1 MLPAV
6 MRTRRVAALA
16 TAVAALALVAAAP
29 ACARAAA
36 EPVLTV
42 PGVHAPGTPS
52 RYDRTRVR
60 RFGPASAR
68 KVLVL
73 VPGTL
78 AGAGDFT
85 LVARELVR
93 RVPGLQVWAQ
103 MRREGALQDDT
114 VLRAGLADRATP
126 QQVFDYYLGWLA
138 DPQVAP
144 HYQPLAPAQFG
155 FVADWGLG
163 VAMEDLRRV
172 VLRARAGGRRT
183 VILGGHSL
191 GGSEAAL
198 YAAWDFAGHAGYKD
212 IAGIVGI
219 DGGPFRRPPETV
231 DAVRAQVAQLA
242 TKGPW
247 LDLLGLGLP
256 WTSGAFSETAALFAL
271 KQPDAVSPAQSFPLL
286 PAAFRPPVPVTNL
299 AQLGYAFD
307 RSTSPPAL
315 ALIQVRSGHLATTGS
330 PAGWVDAGPTPVR
343 ALAEVFAQ
351 EPLGPVDWYYP
362 ERLTIDVGAASSMT
376 STAATRFLGL
386 RLRHVREV
394 DVPYYVI
401 ETSLGRSGALATG
414 ARRFARVSRIPRL
427 TLVDRSATYSHLDP
441 LLAAPARNDFL
452 KTVVPWLRAIRA
464 R

>member
-1 MLPAV
+1 
-6 MRTRRVAALA
+6 
-16 TAVAALALVAAAP
+16 
-29 ACARAAA
+29 
-36 EPVLTV
+36 
-42 PGVHAPGTPS
+42 
-52 RYDRTRVR
+52 
-60 RFGPASAR
+60 
-68 KVLVL
+68 
-73 VPGTL
+73 
-78 AGAGDFT
+78 
-85 LVARELVR
+85 
-93 RVPGLQVWAQ
+93 
-103 MRREGALQDDT
+103 
-114 VLRAGLADRATP
+114 
-126 QQVFDYYLGWLA
+126 
-138 DPQVAP
+138 
-144 HYQPLAPAQFG
+144 
-155 FVADWGLG
+155 
-163 VAMEDLRRV
+163 
-172 VLRARAGGRRT
+172 

-219 DGGPFRRPPETV
+219 DGGPFRRPAETV
-231 DAVRAQVAQLA
+231 AAVRAQVAQLA

-271 KQPDAVSPAQSFPLL
+271 KQPDGLSAAQSFPLL

-330 PAGWVDAGPTPVR
+330 PAGWVDDGPTPVR

-362 ERLTIDVGAASSMT
+362 ERLTIDVAAASNMA

-414 ARRFARVSRIPRL
+414 ARRFVRASRIPRL

-441 LLAAPARNDFL
+441 LLGDPARNDFL
-452 KTVVPWLRAIRA
+452 KTVVPWLRRIRA